1 MAAREEAG
9 RYGARTAG
17 PAHSVPRAE
26 LKTLIEPA
34 QNLKRTA
41 TSINV
46 ACGHSGVFNS
56 SNLQF
61 SDSYPMIVDWE
72 RIVRI
77 FQWAP
82 STPRESKSR
91 RRGMRRRA
99 LSASLLHAWPRTD
112 DSRADTINIS

>member
-17 PAHSVPRAE
+17 PAHSVPSSE
-26 LKTLIEPA
+26 LKTTIESA

-46 ACGHSGVFNS
+46 ACGHSRVFNF
-56 SNLQF
+56 SNLQS

-77 FQWAP
+77 FQ
-82 STPRESKSR
+82 
-91 RRGMRRRA
+91 
-99 LSASLLHAWPRTD
+99 
-112 DSRADTINIS
+112 